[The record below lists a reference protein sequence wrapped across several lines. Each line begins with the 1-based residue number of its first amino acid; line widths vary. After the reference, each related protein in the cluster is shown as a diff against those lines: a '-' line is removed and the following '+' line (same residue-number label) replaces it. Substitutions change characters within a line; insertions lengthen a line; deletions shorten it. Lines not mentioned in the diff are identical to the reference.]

1 MEKRKIKKA
10 KVRKPSIKK
19 LAKMESKNEVI
30 LLGRVSSIQGERELP
45 SGDKVSEFRIVV
57 SRGSRKTQIDVI
69 DIAVWKA
76 PLRKRLN
83 SLAVDNWV
91 QVEGALRRRFWQ
103 GANGVSNR
111 WQVECE
117 KLLLF

>member
-1 MEKRKIKKA
+1 MVKKNSKDTKKRKS
-10 KVRKPSIKK
+10 SIKK
-19 LAKMESKNEVI
+19 IVKMESKNEVI
-30 LLGRVSSIQGERELP
+30 LLGRVSSIQGEKELP

-57 SRGSRKTQIDVI
+57 SRGSRRSQIDVI
-69 DIAVWKA
+69 DIAAWKA
-76 PLRKRLN
+76 PLRNRIN
-83 SLAVDNWV
+83 SLKVDSWV

-103 GANGVSNR
+103 GTNGVSNR

>member
-1 MEKRKIKKA
+1 MDKRKIRKAKIKKA
-10 KVRKPSIKK
+10 PIKTV
-19 LAKMESKNEVI
+19 AKIASKNEVV

-69 DIAVWKA
+69 DIAAWKA
-76 PLRKRLN
+76 PLRKRLK
-83 SLAVDNWV
+83 SLKVDNWV

-103 GANGVSNR
+103 GSNGVSNR

-117 KLLLF
+117 KLMLF